1 MPEHG
6 RLESA
11 MCFNGENLKATRAYS
26 TIFER
31 YSTEK
36 KCAPLA
42 AIIIYD
48 QLSESGS
55 HGDVSCHYVSS
66 NMARRCDR
74 VKCTAY
80 ESRNCGFG

>member
-1 MPEHG
+1 MKFLCFLVEC
-6 RLESA
+6 RLGGG
-11 MCFNGENLKATRAYS
+11 CRLGGKGQ
-26 TIFER
+26 

-36 KCAPLA
+36 RCAPLA